1 MSALKSLSLSH
12 RLSLGFGSVLALLLV
27 VVAVDQ
33 WSARDLHARLQRIT
47 STNAEK
53 TRLMNNMLQD
63 VDSLGLRGRS
73 AVMLSESD
81 TKRSAEQA
89 DKLKSTLDQYLK
101 QQNELTALAQ
111 GSGANADE
119 LKLLNDIKAIA
130 DATVPELQQ
139 SVKTALEGDNVGAS
153 IGMMNRVEPSEV
165 KWRARL
171 SDLIEYQNRLN
182 QAEAQGAQDS
192 MARAQIL
199 AALLVLASISIG
211 VLLAWRITQSVTA
224 PIGRAVVVAERI
236 AAGDL
241 TSQVEVRIHDE
252 TGRLLEA
259 IAAMQQRLRELV
271 GEIGGTAE
279 SIKDASA
286 EVAAGNLDLSQR
298 TEDASHNL
306 QTAAQTLTDLTQMVG
321 HSTASAREV
330 NRLAATASTHALSGG
345 QMVSEVV
352 QTMEGISI
360 SSRKIA
366 DIVGVIDGIAFQTNI
381 LALNAAVEAA
391 RAGEQG
397 RGFAVVAGEVRRL
410 AGHATSSSKEIKSLI
425 TDSVERV
432 AVGENLV
439 RRAGETIN
447 ELVSSVQNVS
457 SIMSEVAAAADE
469 QSNRI
474 ADISSSVGKLDE
486 VTQQN
491 AALVEESAAAADSLR
506 EQAHRLTEIVHT
518 FRLSRDAVVA
528 APTPTPRSSGA
539 PRQPAPAPALARA
552 PQALRLG

>member
-12 RLSLGFGSVLALLLV
+12 RLSLGFGSVLALLLL

-33 WSARDLHARLQRIT
+33 WSARDLHGRLQRIT

-81 TKRSAEQA
+81 TKRSTEQA
-89 DKLKSTLDQYLK
+89 DKLKATQDQYLK
-101 QQNELTALAQ
+101 QQTELAALAQ
-111 GSGANADE
+111 ANGAQADE
-119 LKLLNDIKAIA
+119 LKLLDDIKAIA
-130 DATVPELQQ
+130 EATLPELQQ

-153 IGMMNRVEPSEV
+153 IAMMNRVEPSEV

-182 QAEAQGAQDS
+182 QAEAQGAEDS
-192 MARAQIL
+192 MARAQIT
-199 AALLVLASISIG
+199 AGLLVLISITVG
-211 VLLAWRITQSVTA
+211 VLVAWRITQSVTA

-298 TEDASHNL
+298 TEEASHNL
-306 QTAAQTLTDLTQMVG
+306 QTAAHTLTDLTQMVG

-330 NRLAATASTHALSGG
+330 NRLAATASTHAISGG

-352 QTMEGISI
+352 QTMEGISV

-397 RGFAVVAGEVRRL
+397 RGFAVVASEVRRL
-410 AGHATSSSKEIKSLI
+410 AGHATSSSKEIKGLI

-432 AVGENLV
+432 AVGEDLV

-469 QSNRI
+469 QSGRI
-474 ADISSSVGKLDE
+474 ADISSTVGKLDE

-506 EQAHRLTEIVHT
+506 DQAHRLTDIVHT
-518 FRLSRDAVVA
+518 FRLSRDTPIA
-528 APTPTPRSSGA
+528 APTPAAANR
-539 PRQPAPAPALARA
+539 PAPTPDLARA
-552 PQALRLG
+552 PQPLRLG

>member
-1 MSALKSLSLSH
+1 S
-12 RLSLGFGSVLALLLV
+12 
-27 VVAVDQ
+27 
-33 WSARDLHARLQRIT
+33 
-47 STNAEK
+47 
-53 TRLMNNMLQD
+53 
-63 VDSLGLRGRS
+63 
-73 AVMLSESD
+73 
-81 TKRSAEQA
+81 
-89 DKLKSTLDQYLK
+89 
-101 QQNELTALAQ
+101 
-111 GSGANADE
+111 
-119 LKLLNDIKAIA
+119 IA
-130 DATVPELQQ
+130 
-139 SVKTALEGDNVGAS
+139 
-153 IGMMNRVEPSEV
+153 MMNRVEPSEV

-182 QAEAQGAQDS
+182 QAEAQGAEDS
-192 MARAQIL
+192 MARAQIT
-199 AALLVLASISIG
+199 AALLVLTSITVG
-211 VLLAWRITQSVTA
+211 VLVAWRITQSVTA

-306 QTAAQTLTDLTQMVG
+306 QTASQTLTDLTQMVG

-330 NRLAATASTHALSGG
+330 NRLAATASTHAISGG

-352 QTMEGISI
+352 QTMEGISV

-397 RGFAVVAGEVRRL
+397 RGFAVVASEVRRL

-432 AVGENLV
+432 AVGEDLV
-439 RRAGETIN
+439 RRAGDTIH

-469 QSNRI
+469 QSGRI
-474 ADISSSVGKLDE
+474 ADISGTVGKLDE

-506 EQAHRLTEIVHT
+506 EQAHRLTDIVHT
-518 FRLSRDAVVA
+518 FRLSRDTPVA
-528 APTPTPRSSGA
+528 APGGAAGDGRSVPTP
-539 PRQPAPAPALARA
+539 PAPALARA
-552 PQALRLG
+552 PQPLRLG

>member
-12 RLSLGFGSVLALLLV
+12 RLSLGFGSVLALLLL

-33 WSARDLHARLQRIT
+33 WSARDLHARLKRIT
-47 STNAEK
+47 STSAEK
-53 TRLMNNMLQD
+53 TRLMNNMLQN
-63 VDSLGLRGRS
+63 VDSLGLHGRS
-73 AVMLSESD
+73 AVMLSDSD

-89 DKLKSTLDQYLK
+89 EQLKTTLDQYLK
-101 QQNELTALAQ
+101 QQTELAALAAA
-111 GSGANADE
+111 SGANADE
-119 LKLLNDIKAIA
+119 LKLLGDIKAIA
-130 DATVPELQQ
+130 DATAPELQQ
-139 SVKTALEGDNVGAS
+139 SVKTALDGDNVGAS
-153 IGMMNRVEPSEV
+153 IAMMNRVAPSEV

-171 SDLIEYQNRLN
+171 SDLIEFQNRLN
-182 QAEAQGAQDS
+182 QGEAQGAEDS
-192 MARAQIL
+192 MSRAQIT
-199 AALLVLASISIG
+199 AALLVLASISVG
-211 VLLAWRITQSVTA
+211 VLVAWRITQSVTA

-298 TEDASHNL
+298 TEEASHNL
-306 QTAAQTLTDLTQMVG
+306 QTAAHNLTDLTQMVSQ
-321 HSTASAREV
+321 STASAREV
-330 NRLAATASTHALSGG
+330 NRLAATASTHAISGG

-352 QTMEGISI
+352 QTMEGISV

-397 RGFAVVAGEVRRL
+397 RGFAVVASEVRRL

-432 AVGENLV
+432 AVGEDLV
-439 RRAGETIN
+439 RRAGETIH

-469 QSNRI
+469 QSGRI
-474 ADISSSVGKLDE
+474 ADISATVGKLDE

-506 EQAHRLTEIVHT
+506 EQAHRLTDIVHT
-518 FRLSRDAVVA
+518 FRLSRDTPVA
-528 APTPTPRSSGA
+528 APQAAGDGRPVPTS
-539 PRQPAPAPALARA
+539 PAPTLARA
-552 PQALRLG
+552 PQPLRLG

>member
-1 MSALKSLSLSH
+1 M
-12 RLSLGFGSVLALLLV
+12 

-33 WSARDLHARLQRIT
+33 WSARDLHGRLQRIT
-47 STNAEK
+47 STSAEK

-81 TKRSAEQA
+81 TKRSTEQA
-89 DKLKSTLDQYLK
+89 DKLKAILDQYLR
-101 QQNELTALAQ
+101 QQTELAALARA
-111 GSGANADE
+111 SGANADE
-119 LKLLNDIKAIA
+119 LKLLDDIKAIA
-130 DATVPELQQ
+130 DATLPELQQ
-139 SVKTALEGDNVGAS
+139 SVKTALEGDNVGGS
-153 IGMMNRVEPSEV
+153 IAMMNRVEPSEV

-182 QAEAQGAQDS
+182 QAEAQGAEDS
-192 MARAQIL
+192 MARAQIT
-199 AALLVLASISIG
+199 AALLVLASITVG
-211 VLLAWRITQSVTA
+211 VLVAWRITQSVTA

-271 GEIGGTAE
+271 GQIGGTAE

-298 TEDASHNL
+298 TEEASHNL
-306 QTAAQTLTDLTQMVG
+306 QTAAHTLTDLTQMVG

-352 QTMEGISI
+352 QTMEGISV

-397 RGFAVVAGEVRRL
+397 RGFAVVASEVRRL

-432 AVGENLV
+432 AVGEDLV

-447 ELVSSVQNVS
+447 ALVGSVQNVS

-469 QSNRI
+469 QSGRI
-474 ADISSSVGKLDE
+474 ADISATVGKLDE

-506 EQAHRLTEIVHT
+506 DQAHRLTEIVHT
-518 FRLSRDAVVA
+518 FRLSRDATA
-528 APTPTPRSSGA
+528 AA
-539 PRQPAPAPALARA
+539 APALPHA
-552 PQALRLG
+552 PQPLRLG